1 MPVLNRHGGYCCGV
15 RHIHSFG
22 TSPTAAG
29 LSSFREAMASAG
41 REFAVEAVLTSSQ
54 LSRRHPLT
62 GKTWAE
68 VLKDAGFNLVERSR
82 NPNTGAILNIFI
94 RPSRRVPASRTRFTY
109 NKTAR
114 V

>member
-1 MPVLNRHGGYCCGV
+1 MTVSGHGGYCCGV
-15 RHIHSFG
+15 RHIYRFGMSPAADNLASFHNV
-22 TSPTAAG
+22 
-29 LSSFREAMASAG
+29 MASAG
-41 REFAVEAVLTSSQ
+41 MEFAVEAVLTSSQ

-68 VLKDAGFNLVERSR
+68 VLKEAGFNLVERSR